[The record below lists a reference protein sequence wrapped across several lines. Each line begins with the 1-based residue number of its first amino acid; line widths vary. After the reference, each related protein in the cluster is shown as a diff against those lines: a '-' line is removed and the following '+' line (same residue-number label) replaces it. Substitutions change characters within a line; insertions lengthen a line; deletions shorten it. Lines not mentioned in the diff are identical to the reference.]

1 MREVHNVVLVVVAV
15 FITAAVAVVVVVD
28 DAIGVVV
35 MVVTAAAVIVFLTA
49 TVVVVVAA
57 VYVAVVV
64 NSAAVVVILPSLSL
78 KITGRLTVD
87 PEVKIS
93 AHITTVFPSYCKKI
107 RSLNFCFAIFFQV
120 SPTSLCPLKSI
131 DRSESGRGCF
141 FFEAV

>member
-35 MVVTAAAVIVFLTA
+35 MVVTAAPVIVFLTA
-49 TVVVVVAA
+49 AVVV
-57 VYVAVVV
+57 VAVVV
-64 NSAAVVVILPSLSL
+64 NTAVVVVILPSLYL